1 MNKNPIL
8 SLCIP
13 TNGALHWVLPTL
25 EHIYRQDCD
34 NKLYE
39 VIVTD
44 NGDGYELSNVI
55 KDLNYP
61 NLTYLKSSDKGFLNQ
76 ITCFKRANGLFI
88 RMLNHRS
95 ILLPGTLKKW
105 IELIMKY
112 KEEKPIIYFSDGV
125 LKEPVI
131 RCSNFEEFVKGL
143 SYYSSWSAGIGFW
156 NIDQDHLSSIQ
167 YNSMFPTTSILFE
180 IRQQSKYII
189 WNEKYQVMQDETGKG
204 GYNIYKTFAVDYLDM
219 LNDLRIRKRISIDT
233 FIFLKKELLL
243 FLEKWYC
250 VLASPKNIYTFDTA
264 NMNLYLNLYYSKY
277 DIWSIKM
284 HYYIIKYIK
293 QPIKRI
299 LGK

>member
-13 TNGALHWVLPTL
+13 TNGAVHWVLPTL

-34 NKLYE
+34 NELYE
-39 VIVTD
+39 VIITD
-44 NGDGYELSNVI
+44 NGEGYELSNAI

-61 NLTYLKSSDKGFLNQ
+61 NLTYLKSLDKGFLNQ
-76 ITCFKRANGLFI
+76 ITCFKQANGLFI

-112 KEEKPIIYFSDGV
+112 KEKKPIIYFSDGV

-131 RCSNFEEFVKGL
+131 KCSNFEEFVKEL
-143 SYYSSWSAGIGFW
+143 SYYTSWSAGISFW
-156 NIDQDHLSSIQ
+156 DIDKDYLSSIQ

-180 IRQQSKYII
+180 IRQQSDYII
-189 WNEKYQVMQDETGKG
+189 WNEKYQEMQDETGKG
-204 GYNIYKTFAVDYLDM
+204 GYNIYNTFAVGYLDM
-219 LNDLRIRKRISIDT
+219 LNDLRIRKRISINT

-250 VLASPKNIYTFDTA
+250 VLASPKNIYTFDTD
-264 NMNLYLNLYYSKY
+264 NMDLYLNLYYSRY

-293 QPIKRI
+293 QPIKKI
-299 LGK
+299 FCK